1 MPSPDS
7 EEFEKTIAQIL
18 LSDIQDKHHVL
29 VLMTN
34 LEKIKTVFTM
44 IMNEPQLKD
53 FEILAQG
60 LSGSNNRIAKRF
72 VIAKKSIIIGADSFW
87 EGIDFH
93 DCGIDTVFAAKIPFE
108 SPDQPEVRLRQKKL
122 EDQGIDSFT
131 KDSLPRAVIR
141 FRQGMGRLIRGE
153 QDHGQFVILDPRLWT
168 KDYGQEFLQTIPV
181 KVEKVTREELKK
193 KLENK

>member
-1 MPSPDS
+1 MC
-7 EEFEKTIAQIL
+7 T
-18 LSDIQDKHHVL
+18 
-29 VLMTN
+29 
-34 LEKIKTVFTM
+34 
-44 IMNEPQLKD
+44 
-53 FEILAQG
+53 
-60 LSGSNNRIAKRF
+60 
-72 VIAKKSIIIGADSFW
+72 
-87 EGIDFH
+87 
-93 DCGIDTVFAAKIPFE
+93 IDTVFAAKIPFE

>member
-1 MPSPDS
+1 MS
-7 EEFEKTIAQIL
+7 
-18 LSDIQDKHHVL
+18 LS
-29 VLMTN
+29 
-34 LEKIKTVFTM
+34 KIC
-44 IMNEPQLKD
+44 
-53 FEILAQG
+53 
-60 LSGSNNRIAKRF
+60 
-72 VIAKKSIIIGADSFW
+72 ADSFW